1 MPKQLLHGANIIP
14 ALQEMGSKT
23 VAKAMVTR
31 RLGHPRSADRFFDR
45 VLQVSFRRVV
55 APFLATARIDGDL
68 FGGKDR
74 RRWGS
79 DHYSK
84 GFTEG

>member
-1 MPKQLLHGANIIP
+1 MPKQFLHGANIIP
-14 ALQEMGSKT
+14 AIEQVRGEAMAKG
-23 VAKAMVTR
+23 VAAGG
-31 RLGHPRSADRFFDR
+31 LGHPRSADRFFDR

-79 DHYSK
+79 DH
-84 GFTEG
+84 